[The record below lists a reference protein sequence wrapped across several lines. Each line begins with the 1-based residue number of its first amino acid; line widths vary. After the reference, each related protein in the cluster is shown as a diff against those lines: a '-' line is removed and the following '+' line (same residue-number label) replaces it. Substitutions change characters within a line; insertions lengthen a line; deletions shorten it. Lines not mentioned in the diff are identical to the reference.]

1 MIFFSISQMAI
12 GYHVKFC
19 LLGVSG
25 VLRLVTMPH
34 FVEISLS
41 IVEILIFRFFKMVE
55 IVKFY

>member
-1 MIFFSISQMAI
+1 MAI

-41 IVEILIFRFFKMVE
+41 VVEILIFRFFKMVE